1 MVPQVGAMVITG
13 SEKAFAAGADISE
26 MKDEN
31 FVTAYKGKLLAQWA
45 EILEVKKPI
54 IAAVSG

>member
-1 MVPQVGAMVITG
+1 MVITG

-31 FVTAYKGKLLAQWA
+31 FVTAYNGKLLAQWA
-45 EILEVKKPI
+45 EILQVKKPI